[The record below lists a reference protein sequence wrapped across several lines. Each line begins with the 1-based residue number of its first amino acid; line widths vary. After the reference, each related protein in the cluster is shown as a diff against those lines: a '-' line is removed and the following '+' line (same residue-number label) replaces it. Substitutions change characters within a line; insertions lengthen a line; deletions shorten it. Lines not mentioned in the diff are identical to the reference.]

1 MYNKI
6 NNELNSILEKHKDE
20 LNSIIE
26 NYIVIKTMIYTIEV
40 FEIMVNIIQQRKWG
54 DKIWVL

>member
-1 MYNKI
+1 MNRKGNKMYNKI

-40 FEIMVNIIQQRKWG
+40 LK
-54 DKIWVL
+54 